1 MLSSGQ
7 SVLTATLTNRPG
19 PRSGISATPWAGVG
33 CWIHVAFPHTSV
45 CSSVCVC
52 EVSGVFPGVRP
63 PELNLSQVPTDS
75 FSHLLGHE
83 FSNVRLNYS
92 PGAR

>member
-1 MLSSGQ
+1 MGWRWLLDTHGFS
-7 SVLTATLTNRPG
+7 THT
-19 PRSGISATPWAGVG
+19 
-33 CWIHVAFPHTSV
+33 HVQFRA
-45 CSSVCVC
+45 C

-63 PELNLSQVPTDS
+63 PELNLSQVPADS

-83 FSNVRLNYS
+83 FSNVLLNYS